1 MNKKIIG
8 LDLGTNSIGWALIER
23 NTEQSEGKIVDAGS
37 RIIPM
42 PQDAISKYETG
53 NLQSAASVRT
63 DYRGMRRLYERAELR
78 RSRLLRVLN
87 ILGFLPEHYREA
99 IDFTNHLGQFKDHGE
114 PLLPYKRNEEGKNEF
129 IFKNAFHEMLED
141 MRNHHPELVADD
153 KKIPYDWTIYYLR
166 KKALSQS
173 ISKEELAWIIL
184 NFNTKRG
191 YYQLR
196 GKEEE
201 TATNDNQVYD
211 VLEVSNV
218 EETGPNNKKKG
229 YNWYL
234 IHFTNGKVQNR
245 TWKEAPCHIGDQVE
259 CIITYQVKKDGSPKL
274 DENGEQLYKITA
286 PDPNDWTLRKKRTE
300 SIINKEHVTVGAY
313 IYDHLMEHPE
323 DKIRGKYVH
332 TIERKYY
339 KEELRII
346 LDKQKEYIPELRDR
360 NLLSQC
366 ISELYHHNEAHRKAL
381 NDQDFTRLF
390 VDDIIFY
397 QRPLKSKKSLIADC
411 PLEFYPYRDK
421 DGVWKHRPIKC
432 TPRSNPL
439 FQEFRLWQFIQN
451 LRIFLREQKQENGKL
466 KLDVD
471 VTNQFLSTPEDYC
484 DLFDWMK
491 QKSDITQKQLLAYPA
506 FHLGKKTKDYRWN
519 YVDDDKHT
527 YPLCSTHHDIC
538 QALKDVEGAPTLST
552 EQEKD
557 LWHIL
562 YSVDDRYELEKAL
575 CHFAEKYSLD
585 SESFVNA
592 LTTFKPFDNSYASY
606 SEKAIKK
613 MLPLMR
619 TGRYWNAKDIDSHI
633 LQRIEH
639 LITGEADDSIRNS
652 VREKCQGLDQI
663 EKYQFLPVWKAC
675 YVVYNRHSE
684 AIDTGRW
691 SSPDDIDN
699 YLKSELRQGS
709 LRNPVV
715 ESVLTESLRVV
726 RDVWKQYGKPEEVH
740 IEMGRDLKQNKAQ
753 RQKANSAMLANQ
765 QTNLRIRCML
775 QEFADPEFHIDNVRP
790 QSPSQQELLK
800 IYEQGVLDS
809 TDNIPDDIQTIIDHI
824 GDKNKGAS
832 RSDML
837 RYKLWLEQKYQS
849 PYTGQPI
856 SLSRLFTSE
865 YEIEHVIPQARYFD
879 DSLNNKVIC
888 ESEVNREK
896 GSMLAYE
903 FIKSKGGMIVKGTG
917 GRQYKILDTVQ
928 YEEFVKSHYS
938 SNKRKMRNLLLDDIP
953 DSFIS
958 KQLNDTRY
966 MARKALDIF
975 SHLVREEYKDDSAV
989 SKNVIA
995 CNGAI
1000 TDRLKKDWGLNNV
1013 WNDIVAPRFER
1024 MNAITHSTDY
1034 GQWVCKEGKR
1044 YFQINIPVVFSKGF
1058 SKKRIDHRHH
1068 AMDAIVIAC
1077 TTPKIV
1083 NYLNNA
1089 SGADTEARHDLRNAV
1104 CFKDKNVDGSG
1115 NYQWTIKKPWCTFT
1129 QDAHSMLD
1137 HTVVSFKQNKRIIT
1151 QSSNRYWHYRNGKK
1165 VLDRQVKGDHRAIR
1179 KSLHKATVS
1188 GALYMP
1194 EKKKVKL
1201 KVALKDI
1208 NAICDAKA
1216 RKEIRHIINDTY
1228 HGHVD
1233 NATLLKYFKA
1243 RDYLI
1248 NGINFNTLEIR
1259 IMPAQPNY
1267 TASRV
1272 SLDSTFTEE
1281 NIEKITDTGIQ
1292 TILKRHL
1299 KHYVDDKGK
1308 CDCAAA
1314 FSPEGIAEMNEH
1326 LTELN
1331 GGKPHKPIYKVRKK
1345 ETIGLKFNVGV
1356 AGFKNK
1362 KFVEADDGTNLF
1374 YAVYTD
1380 NEGKRSFESIP
1391 LNMAIERKKNK
1402 MEVAPAINAKGD
1414 KLLFVLS
1421 PGDLVYLPQEG
1432 EHVALPLDESR
1443 IYKMVTCTK
1452 ARSYFVPYSSA
1463 CMISDKVEYGSHNKM
1478 ERSLDGI
1485 MVKTTC
1491 VKLKVDRLGHISI

>member
-8 LDLGTNSIGWALIER
+8 LDLGTNSIGWALVEKDIEQ
-23 NTEQSEGKIVDAGS
+23 NDGKIVDAGS

-42 PQDAISKYETG
+42 SQDAISKYGTG

-63 DYRGMRRLYERAELR
+63 GFRGMRRLYERAELR
-78 RSRLLRVLN
+78 RSRLLRILN
-87 ILGFLPEHYREA
+87 IMGFLPKHFREA
-99 IDFTNHLGQFKDHGE
+99 IDFSDHLGQFKDHGE
-114 PLLPYKRNEEGKNEF
+114 PLLPYKKNEECKNEF
-129 IFKNAFHEMLED
+129 IFKDAFHEMLED
-141 MRNHHPELVADD
+141 MHTHHPELVADG
-153 KKIPYDWTIYYLR
+153 KKLPYDWTIYYLR
-166 KKALSQS
+166 KKALSHP

-201 TATNDNQVYD
+201 TVTNDNQVYD
-211 VLEVSNV
+211 VLEVSSV
-218 EETGPNNKKKG
+218 EEIGPNNKKKG

-234 IHFTNGKVQNR
+234 VHFTNGKKQSR
-245 TWKEAPCHIGDQVE
+245 TWKEAPCHVGDKME
-259 CIITYQVKKDGSPKL
+259 CIITYQVKKDGTPKL
-274 DENGEQLYKITA
+274 DENGEQVYKITA

-300 SIINKEHVTVGAY
+300 SIINHDQVTVGEY
-313 IYDHLMEHPE
+313 IYDHLMAHPE

-339 KEELRII
+339 KDELRII
-346 LDKQKEYIPELRDR
+346 LDTQKEYIPELRDK
-360 NLLSQC
+360 NLLLQC
-366 ISELYHHNEAHRKAL
+366 INELYHHNEAHRKSL
-381 NDQDFTRLF
+381 QGQDFTRLF

-397 QRPLKSKKSLIADC
+397 QRPLKSKKSLVADC

-421 DGVWKHRPIKC
+421 NGVWIHRPIKC
-432 TPRSNPL
+432 TPRSNPF

-451 LRIFLREQKQENGKL
+451 LRIFHREEERDGRL
-466 KLDVD
+466 LLDVD
-471 VTNQFLSTPEDYC
+471 VTDQFLSSSEDYC
-484 DLFDWMK
+484 ALFDWMK
-491 QKSDITQKQLLAYPA
+491 EKGDITQKQLLAYPA
-506 FHLGKKTKDYRWN
+506 FQLGKKAKSYRWN
-519 YVDDDKHT
+519 YVDDDKHA
-527 YPLCSTHHDIC
+527 YPLCTTHHDIC
-538 QALKDVEGAPTLST
+538 QALKNVEEAPTLSAV
-552 EQEKD
+552 QEEN

-562 YSVDDRYELEKAL
+562 DSVDDRYELEKAL
-575 CHFAEKYSLD
+575 CHFAEKQKLD
-585 SESFVNA
+585 KESFVNA
-592 LTTFKPFDNSYASY
+592 FIKFKPFDKNYASY

-619 TGRYWNAKDIDSHI
+619 IGRYWKADNIDTHT
-633 LQRIEH
+633 LRRINH
-639 LITGEADDSIRNS
+639 LITGEADENISNS
-652 VREKCQGLDQI
+652 VREKCLGLERLEQ
-663 EKYQFLPVWKAC
+663 YQFLPVWKVC

-684 AIDTGRW
+684 ATDKGHW
-691 SSPDDIDN
+691 SSPEDIDN
-699 YLKSELRQGS
+699 YLRSELKQGS

-726 RDVWKQYGKPEEVH
+726 RDVWRQYGKPNEVH

-790 QSPSQQELLK
+790 QSPSQQEILK
-800 IYEQGVLDS
+800 VYEQGVLDS

-832 RSDML
+832 KNDML

-879 DSLNNKVIC
+879 DSMSNKVIC
-888 ESEVNREK
+888 ETEVNRDK

-903 FIKSKGGMIVKGTG
+903 FIKSRGGMIVKGTG

-938 SNKRKMRNLLLDDIP
+938 SNKRKMRNLLLDDVP

-958 KQLNDTRY
+958 KQLNDSRY
-966 MARKALDIF
+966 MARRALDIF
-975 SHLVREEYKDDSAV
+975 SHLVREEQTDEGAV

-1000 TDRLKKDWGLNNV
+1000 TDRLKKDWGLNDV

-1024 MNAITHSTDY
+1024 MNSITQSNSY
-1034 GQWVCKEGKR
+1034 GQWVNKDGKR
-1044 YFQINIPVVFSKGF
+1044 YFQINIPLAISKGF

-1077 TTPKIV
+1077 ANRNIV

-1104 CFKDKNVDGSG
+1104 CFKDKNVDGCG
-1115 NYQWTIKKPWCTFT
+1115 NYQWTIRKPWCTFT
-1129 QDAHSMLD
+1129 QDAHNTLN
-1137 HTVVSFKQNKRIIT
+1137 HIVVSFKQNNRIIT
-1151 QSSNRYWHYRNGKK
+1151 QTVNRYWHYRDGKK
-1165 VLDRQVKGDHRAIR
+1165 VMDRQMKGDHWAIR

-1194 EKKKVKL
+1194 EKKMVSL
-1201 KVALKDI
+1201 KVAIGDL

-1216 RKEIRHIINDTY
+1216 KKEIQHIINDVY

-1243 RDYLI
+1243 RKYQI
-1248 NGINFNTLEIR
+1248 NGINFNKLEVR
-1259 IMPAQPNY
+1259 LVPAQPNY
-1267 TASRV
+1267 SASRV
-1272 SLDSTFTEE
+1272 LLDSTFTEKD
-1281 NIEKITDTGIQ
+1281 IEKVTDTGIQ
-1292 TILKRHL
+1292 AILKHHL
-1299 KHYVDDKGK
+1299 EHYVDDKGK
-1308 CDCAAA
+1308 HDCAAA
-1314 FSPEGIAEMNEH
+1314 FSPDGLAEMNEH
-1326 LTELN
+1326 LTVLN
-1331 GGKPHKPIYKVRKK
+1331 GGKPHKPIFKVRKK
-1345 ETIGLKFNVGV
+1345 ETFGLKFNVGDV
-1356 AGFKNK
+1356 GSKNK
-1362 KFVEADDGTNLF
+1362 KFVEADKGTNLF
-1374 YAVYTD
+1374 YAVYAD

-1402 MEVAPAINAKGD
+1402 LEIAPTTNAKGD

-1421 PGDLVYLPQEG
+1421 PGDLVYLPKEG
-1432 EHVALPLDESR
+1432 EHVSLPLDGRR
-1443 IYKMVTCTK
+1443 IYKMVSCSEG
-1452 ARSYFVPYSSA
+1452 RSYFVPYSAASV
-1463 CMISDKVEYGSHNKM
+1463 ISDKVEYGPNNKM
-1478 ERSLDGI
+1478 ERSLEGD

-1491 VKLKVDRLGHISI
+1491 VKLKVDRLGHVSV